1 MRTNRVRHRPQGACI
16 ARISVIPQKT
26 RDAGQRHP
34 LFNLSIDMCDKEECI
49 NKLRQNIPYIQKKY
63 KVSSLLLF
71 GSVARGDNRQDS
83 DIDILVEMP
92 PKILLMSA
100 LKEYLE
106 TLLLNSVDLVRKH
119 AHLSERFLNQVS
131 IDAISIL

>member
-16 ARISVIPQKT
+16 ARISVIPQKDKGCRPAT
-26 RDAGQRHP
+26 S
-34 LFNLSIDMCDKEECI
+34 LFNLYIDMCDKEECI